1 MSPRVIKEALETKA
15 LALLKKNIIPALGC
29 TEPAAVAL
37 ACAKARE
44 ALGDEAVERV
54 KVTLDRNLMRNAL
67 GVIIPGTSERGV
79 GVAAALGALACSS
92 SKGLMVFEG
101 VRASDIEKAKKFV
114 GSRRVEIA
122 LKDDAQGVYVLAELV
137 SKRWKASALIE
148 GSHNHIVRV
157 EANDKILYEDR
168 EDARTNAKDLDVLYD
183 LDLENLVNIVKMLP
197 YEEISF
203 LKTGQDM
210 NRRAAGQGLRER
222 AGLGYGVALE
232 DLMIEGLIA
241 EDVVNRGKIEAAAAC
256 DARMAG
262 LMVPMMSSF
271 GSGNQ
276 AIVINTVLGTMASK
290 EGIAR
295 EDLTRSLA
303 LSHLVGGLIKCYTG
317 LLGPYCGAAFT
328 AAGAAAIG
336 GVFLLGGEL
345 DRMDSAFR
353 FTIAVMG
360 GIFCDGAK
368 ESCAMKVAIGTA
380 VAIENV
386 YLSLKGNI
394 APRDMGI
401 VGGDFKETVE
411 NLKLLFGIPG
421 DETILKILG
430 VEGLYI

>member
-15 LALLKKNIIPALGC
+15 LALLKKNVVPALGC

-44 ALGDEAVERV
+44 ALGEVVERISLTV
-54 KVTLDRNLMRNAL
+54 DKYLMKNAL
-67 GVIIPGTSERGV
+67 VVSIPGTNERGMEI
-79 GVAAALGALACSS
+79 AAALGALAGSS
-92 SKGLMVFEG
+92 DKGLMVLEG
-101 VRASDIEKAKKFV
+101 IKATDIRKAKKFV
-114 GSRRVEIA
+114 GSSRVKVA
-122 LKDDAQGVYVLAELV
+122 LKDDAQGVYVLAELF
-137 SKRWKASALIE
+137 SKRGKASALIE

-168 EDARTNAKDLDVLYD
+168 EETLTNEKDLDVLYG
-183 LDLENLVNIVKMLP
+183 LDLEDLVNIVKMLP

-241 EDVVNRGKIEAAAAC
+241 EDVINRGKIEAAAAC

-276 AIVINTVLGTMASK
+276 AIVISTALGNIASK
-290 EGIAR
+290 EGISH

-317 LLGPYCGAAFT
+317 LLGPYCGAALT

-336 GVFLLGGEL
+336 GVFLLGGDL

-353 FTIAVMG
+353 FTIAGMG

-386 YLSLKGNI
+386 YLSLRGNI
-394 APRDMGI
+394 APKDMGI
-401 VGGDFKETVE
+401 VGGDFKETIE
-411 NLKLLFGIPG
+411 NLRLLVRSTGE
-421 DETILKILG
+421 ETILKILG
-430 VEGLYI
+430 GEGLYV